1 MVFHIVPKL
10 SLCMKNRVCSIF
22 PKKGLMPS
30 MVDER
35 IAAGQAALSSGKGL
49 PREMVAVTR
58 LSNNLYSSRQVL
70 DPDSKS
76 YGEELDSTIQETF
89 VKAAAKLKEYYTS
102 IHTSTEEEE
111 VMTMLGQMEGAF
123 RFRRKLQQDKV
134 EYKADYFKVKLTFFF
149 SRQ

>member
-1 MVFHIVPKL
+1 
-10 SLCMKNRVCSIF
+10 MKNRICSIF

-76 YGEELDSTIQETF
+76 YGEELDSTVQETF
-89 VKAAAKLKEYYTS
+89 VKAVAKLNEYYTS
-102 IHTSTEEEE
+102 IHTSTGEEE
-111 VMTMLGQMEGAF
+111 VMTMLGQMEGAV

-134 EYKADYFKVKLTFFF
+134 EFKADNFKVKLTFF
-149 SRQ
+149 